1 MNQRSSPILA
11 AVVFVALAFAPAP
24 SHAAG
29 DAKGFVK
36 SLADQALSVL
46 ADNKLSNGDRE
57 KAFRALFVGHFD
69 VNALSRFALGRYWR
83 TASKDQRNEYQRLF
97 ADFIV
102 ASYAARLNEYSG
114 ETIAIKSA
122 RETGRNGEVFVQSVI
137 DRPSGQTIRVDWR
150 VRDRNGKL
158 AIIDVVVEGV
168 SMAITQ
174 RDEFSSVIA
183 KSGGKVDGLITRLR
197 EKTVSLDK
205 GH

>member
-1 MNQRSSPILA
+1 MTHRFSPLFA
-11 AVVFVALAFAPAP
+11 ALLLTVVAFTPAP

-46 ADNKLSNGDRE
+46 ADNSLSNGDRE
-57 KAFRALFVGHFD
+57 KAFRSLFVGHFD
-69 VNALSRFALGRYWR
+69 VRALSRFALGRYWR
-83 TASKDQRNEYQRLF
+83 RANKNQRSEYQRLF

-114 ETIAIKSA
+114 ETITIKST
-122 RETGRNGEVFVQSVI
+122 RETGRKGEVFVQSMI
-137 DRPSGQTIRVDWR
+137 DRPGGQSIRVDWR
-150 VRDRNGKL
+150 VRDKNDKL

-183 KSGGKVDGLITRLR
+183 NAGGQVDSLIDRLR
-197 EKTVSLDK
+197 EKVDASQ
-205 GH
+205 